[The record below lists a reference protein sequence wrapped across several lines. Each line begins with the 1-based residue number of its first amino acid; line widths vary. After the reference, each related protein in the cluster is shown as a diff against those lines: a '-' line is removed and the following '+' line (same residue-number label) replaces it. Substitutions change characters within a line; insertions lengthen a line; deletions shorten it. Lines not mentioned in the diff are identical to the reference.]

1 MTPLKF
7 SSCCFGDQFYI
18 FKRCAYYLDFGFFF
32 LDYSEATALISIR
45 HSVVLWVSVSIDP
58 CHDSRFQNEQ
68 RSFAPLCDLL
78 LIIRFGIIYTSIHVW
93 IPFTCRS
100 NLSNLF
106 SIHARVV
113 IRLHDDKSKTKTPLR
128 WRVLILKLLK
138 KIIYSLSCLLNDKSD
153 CRG

>member
-1 MTPLKF
+1 MDSWQKDTPIVQITPLKF

-18 FKRCAYYLDFGFFF
+18 FKRCAYYLDFRFFF

-45 HSVVLWVSVSIDP
+45 QSVVWWGSISVDP

-128 WRVLILKLLK
+128 WRVLILKLL
-138 KIIYSLSCLLNDKSD
+138 
-153 CRG
+153 

>member
-18 FKRCAYYLDFGFFF
+18 FKRCAYYLDFWGFF

-45 HSVVLWVSVSIDP
+45 QSVVLWVSVSIDP

-128 WRVLILKLLK
+128 WRVLILKLL
-138 KIIYSLSCLLNDKSD
+138 
-153 CRG
+153 

>member
-18 FKRCAYYLDFGFFF
+18 YKRCAYYLDFLGFF
-32 LDYSEATALISIR
+32 LDYSEATALILIR
-45 HSVVLWVSVSIDP
+45 QSVVWWGSISVDP
-58 CHDSRFQNEQ
+58 CHDSCFQNEQ
-68 RSFAPLCDLL
+68 RSFAPLWDLL

-106 SIHARVV
+106 SIHARVM

-128 WRVLILKLLK
+128 WRVLILKL
-138 KIIYSLSCLLNDKSD
+138 
-153 CRG
+153 

>member
-18 FKRCAYYLDFGFFF
+18 FKRCAYYLDFWVFF

-45 HSVVLWVSVSIDP
+45 QSVVLWVSVSIDP

-128 WRVLILKLLK
+128 WRVLILKLL
-138 KIIYSLSCLLNDKSD
+138 
-153 CRG
+153 

>member
-18 FKRCAYYLDFGFFF
+18 FKRCAYYLDFWFFF

-45 HSVVLWVSVSIDP
+45 QSVVLWVSVSIDP

-128 WRVLILKLLK
+128 WRVLILKLL
-138 KIIYSLSCLLNDKSD
+138 
-153 CRG
+153 